1 MSLTDILSLDV
12 GGTLF
17 RSSRATLLQS
27 PGSML
32 SKMFDPSLPLS
43 PGVLCTEKNTYFI
56 DRDPQYFRVILNY
69 LRTGKLVMDHD
80 CSADGILTEAR
91 YFGVTEIERSL
102 AGSAQELVLNVGGT
116 VFSTTRDTLCCFP
129 GSSLNSMVEGDD
141 VPLRDKHGNIFIDE
155 DPSDFVFVLKAL
167 RSYRHSTRHFLCF
180 SHGQGDR
187 YEDAYDP
194 VKVPSGQLESVESL
208 ASRLGLPKT
217 TEELVCTFR
226 QNTNTSSNTKE
237 SGNTNSKECANKWNR
252 VAELFTR
259 DDGYLGIYR
268 PKVADMAELPSE
280 TNGVS

>member
-12 GGTLF
+12 GGTIF
-17 RSSRATLLQS
+17 RTSRATLLQS

-32 SKMFDPSLPLS
+32 SKMFDPSMPLS
-43 PGVLCTEKNTYFI
+43 PGVQCKEKNTYFI
-56 DRDPQYFRVILNY
+56 DRDPHYFRVILNY

-91 YFGVTEIERSL
+91 YFGLNEIERAL
-102 AGSAQELVLNVGGT
+102 QGSAQELVINVGGT
-116 VFSTTRDTLCCFP
+116 FFSTTSDTLGCFP
-129 GSSLNSMVEGDD
+129 DSLLNNMIGGED

-155 DPSDFVFVLKAL
+155 DPSDFMFVLKAL

-187 YEDAYDP
+187 YEDTYDP
-194 VKVPSGQLESVESL
+194 IKVPSQQLESVESL

-226 QNTNTSSNTKE
+226 QSRTDLVKE
-237 SGNTNSKECANKWNR
+237 QSRTDLVKECGNKWNR

-268 PKVADMAELPSE
+268 PKVADMAELPTE
-280 TNGVS
+280 INGVS